1 MAKKKTKR
9 KTTKTSIRKAKG
21 HNVKGDSNPFSP
33 FKIFFMLGLASF
45 VGLVFM
51 VVIFVSERAG
61 TMPWLGLTYIESIT
75 DAENMLFFV
84 ASVIFAFFLAFFILS
99 LMFNFIR
106 RRD

>member
-1 MAKKKTKR
+1 MSGKTKNKR
-9 KTTKTSIRKAKG
+9 KPTVSKAKG
-21 HNVKGDSNPFSP
+21 HNVKEFSTPFSP
-33 FKIFFMLGLASF
+33 YKIFFMLGLASF
-45 VGLVFM
+45 VGVVFM

-84 ASVIFAFFLAFFILS
+84 ASVIFAFFLAFFIIS